1 MVYSYVYCCDIF
13 ECSSHFSH
21 PLMHLPTPA
30 PAHRIW
36 YSGDLV
42 SAWWASKPSIVK
54 WRLICSQHLHFEGIN
69 LQMTYKYF
77 TDLDTVAQ
85 ALRLVTL
92 QMLHSY
98 NEAQREQGRTTHSRE
113 HGVEA
118 QCNKEKV
125 TAFHRDMAAP
135 ERQSLQNQPWHQ
147 AQRRYVSGTLSE
159 NCIPLTG
166 GNVSL
171 KQQVC

>member
-1 MVYSYVYCCDIF
+1 MYYTYVSLSTNIVLYISLNSDALHSCWSEELSGSTGIESDHRVCQLFRIMVYSYVYCCDIF

-92 QMLHSY
+92 QMLPQLQWSST
-98 NEAQREQGRTTHSRE
+98 RT
-113 HGVEA
+113 
-118 QCNKEKV
+118 
-125 TAFHRDMAAP
+125 
-135 ERQSLQNQPWHQ
+135 RQDN
-147 AQRRYVSGTLSE
+147 
-159 NCIPLTG
+159 
-166 GNVSL
+166 SL
-171 KQQVC
+171 KGAWCGSSM